1 MCWCNCLVG
10 FDIVYCNRSVNCT
23 VSLVDHTFTS
33 QMQYHRK
40 RRNSSRQYEMIE
52 ISENYGRAR
61 VVIDDDY
68 DDEQTEPVKG
78 INFANVMTSSSDN

>member
-1 MCWCNCLVG
+1 
-10 FDIVYCNRSVNCT
+10 
-23 VSLVDHTFTS
+23 
-33 QMQYHRK
+33 
-40 RRNSSRQYEMIE
+40 MIE